1 MAEQLITREL
11 CAAVLVELVEGAL
24 SGNSAAARWLGEVTR
39 PPEGASFDGLS
50 TYSGVVLIVRNEIR
64 RAWLLDHQ
72 TPPAWRPPR
81 RAPPDGPYPYF
92 D

>member
-1 MAEQLITREL
+1 MAERLIAREL
-11 CAAVLVELVEGAL
+11 CAAVLFELVEGAL
-24 SGNSAAARWLGEVTR
+24 SGNSAASRWLGEITQ
-39 PPEGASFDGLS
+39 PPEGVSFDGPS

-72 TPPAWRPPR
+72 TPPAWKPR
-81 RAPPDGPYPYF
+81 RRSSPGDSYPYF

>member
-1 MAEQLITREL
+1 VADGLIAREL
-11 CAAVLVELVEGAL
+11 CAAVLVELVEGAM
-24 SGNSAAARWLGEVTR
+24 SGTSPAARWLGEITR
-39 PPEGASFDGLS
+39 PPEGVSFDAPS

-72 TPPAWRPPR
+72 TRPQWKPSR
-81 RAPPDGPYPYF
+81 HGPPDGAYPYF